1 MSYAITIN
9 GNNYA
14 LTSTSQDVNL
24 TLSRT
29 GGQGAKG
36 DSITN
41 ASIDSN
47 GDFHVIISNS
57 AGQQVQDVNLGGAN
71 FIAAVTTAK
80 TAAEAAADAVDDVFL
95 GSKSSA
101 PSLDN
106 DGNALQNGAMYFDT
120 TTSALGVYNVNTWQ
134 YPIALAT
141 TSATNAAASA
151 TAAASSATSAAT
163 SETNAA
169 ASKTAAASSATS
181 ASSSAASATSSEN
194 NAFSSASSATTS
206 ASNAATSES
215 NAATSASSASTSATN
230 SAASESNASSHA
242 TNAAASSNAASVSE
256 SNAASSA
263 SSAGSSATI
272 AGQHSANAAANAS
285 AATSSA
291 TSAATSASDALNF
304 KGDAETAKNAAAT
317 SATTAATS
325 ATNAATS
332 ATSVA
337 ADRAAVELAFDNF
350 DDRFLGTKTSD
361 PTVDNDGNTL
371 LEGAMYYNSGTN
383 ALKFYNGSSWEAPSV
398 TATNAATSATTSANS
413 ATSSATNAATSATN
427 AATSETNAAASAA
440 SSLTSANNAAAS
452 YDSFDDRY
460 LGAKSS
466 APSVDNDGD
475 ALLTGALYWDS
486 TLNNMY
492 VYTGSAWG
500 AATGSLDGIKM
511 DFLYTA
517 TQGQTVF
524 SGTDDNSET
533 LVMDDAN
540 LVDVF
545 LNGIKLVQTTDYT
558 LNLINNS
565 ITFASGRTVN
575 DIITVQ
581 VFGNLSATGTEISG
595 PVITGGTINNSVIG
609 GTTPAAGGFTNITV
623 TGTVDGRDVATDGT
637 KLDGIETG
645 ATADQTAA
653 EIRSLVEAATDSNVF
668 TDADHT
674 KLNGIEASANVTDT
688 TNVTAAGALMT
699 TGGSLTG
706 NISLGDN
713 NKAIFGAGSDLQIY
727 HNGNNSY
734 VQDVGTG
741 KLHITSNGTGVSIDK
756 GTSELMATFDTDGAV
771 TLYYDSAAKLA
782 TTSTGISVTGNATFA
797 DNGKAIFGNSSDLQI
812 YHDGSN
818 SHIKDTATGNLNI
831 SGNDIQIL
839 NAASNEAMAY
849 FAQDGDVTLYHNG
862 AAKMATTSTGVDITG
877 VLSSDG
883 LTVDS
888 GTNNVVAKFES
899 SDAGA
904 FIVLEDSGSTNDG
917 NRIAVEGDVM
927 SFATGD
933 SERMRI
939 SADGSIAINDSS
951 PDGKLNVVST
961 AHNNG
966 SIFDSTGTTQLW
978 LRDTDA
984 ASNQKNWGFQVSGG
998 SLNIL
1003 RANDDRA
1010 SGFVTPIEIQQAPA
1024 NSLVIN
1030 SSGNVG
1036 IGTSSNLLSGSNRT
1050 TVSINNTGSAAIA
1063 FGVNGTR
1070 EGHIYSDTSALE
1082 ISSASNPMRFT
1093 AGDSERMRITS
1104 TGRVNVGTSAT
1115 PFFAGVNIHGAS
1127 TETNLNFA
1135 DAAIPVLGL
1144 ANTNTTNNNYS
1155 AIAFGD
1161 TAAGGGFGSAI
1172 AGIMTDHTN
1181 NYGETAFFT
1190 RSSAGFSEK
1199 MRIDTSGNLLV
1210 GKPSSSFSTEGSQL
1224 NSNGS
1229 VDITKSGGAALFVNR
1244 LSSDGDIAKFY
1255 KNGTTVGSIGAH
1267 ASNITIGTGATGLR
1281 FYDDDNVIMP
1291 RNPSTGANVNGTISL
1306 GEPLNRFKDLHLS
1319 GGVVFDAVAGNATSN
1334 TLDDYEEGNWNPT
1347 IDSGT
1352 VTAENA
1358 WYVKVGTLITISAKL
1373 SGFSDTSSGSTVTL
1387 GGVPFTTK
1395 ASDHTAQGSMI
1406 ANYLSNGPYFPYISS
1421 NATTIRFYIQST
1433 TNYTTMV
1440 HSNLGSSGSFYFTL
1454 TYQTQ

>member
-256 SNAASSA
+256 SNASSSA

-674 KLNGIEASANVTDT
+674 KLNGIEASADVTDT
-688 TNVTAAGALMT
+688 TNVTAAGALMDSEVTNLAQVKAFDSSDYATAAQGT
-699 TGGSLTG
+699 TADAALPKAGGTMTG
-706 NISLGDN
+706 NLKFPDGTRIKIGSGSSAAGGDL
-713 NKAIFGAGSDLQIY
+713 DIY
-727 HNGNNSY
+727 HDNSSGDSLISESGSGNLIIRGSNIVIDSS
-734 VQDVGTG
+734 TG
-741 KLHITSNGTGVSIDK
+741 EEYIT
-756 GTSELMATFDTDGAV
+756 ATQDGAV
-771 TLYYDSAAKLA
+771 TLFYNDVAKLA
-782 TTSTGISVTGNATFA
+782 TTSTGIQVTGNIANASGDLTLDVAGDINLDAGGQQIFFQKGGTTFGQFGTESTPTNFTIESTVSDGDIVFKGNDGGVTTTALTLDISQAGRATFNEGIVLKSSTGGDFGVNINTA
-797 DNGKAIFGNSSDLQI
+797 SGDSMKLQVVDTGSAGAANGVI
-812 YHDGSN
+812 
-818 SHIKDTATGNLNI
+818 TVT
-831 SGNDIQIL
+831 
-839 NAASNEAMAY
+839 
-849 FAQDGDVTLYHNG
+849 DGDL
-862 AAKMATTSTGVDITG
+862 I
-877 VLSSDG
+877 LSPSA
-883 LTVDS
+883 
-888 GTNNVVAKFES
+888 NV
-899 SDAGA
+899 G
-904 FIVLEDSGSTNDG
+904 
-917 NRIAVEGDVM
+917 
-927 SFATGD
+927 
-933 SERMRI
+933 
-939 SADGSIAINDSS
+939 INDSS

-1030 SSGNVG
+1030 SSGNLLVG
-1036 IGTSSNLLSGSNRT
+1036 ALSGSDKVT
-1050 TVSINNTGSAAIA
+1050 
-1063 FGVNGTR
+1063 VNGT
-1070 EGHIYSDTSALE
+1070 
-1082 ISSASNPMRFT
+1082 
-1093 AGDSERMRITS
+1093 
-1104 TGRVNVGTSAT
+1104 VSAT
-1115 PFFAGVNIHGAS
+1115 NFNSTSDATLKTNVKTLNGSLDAVMSMRGVSFDWVESGA
-1127 TETNLNFA
+1127 TEIGVIA
-1135 DAAIPVLGL
+1135 QEVEEVVPDVV
-1144 ANTNTTNNNYS
+1144 NTN
-1155 AIAFGD
+1155 GE
-1161 TAAGGGFGSAI
+1161 
-1172 AGIMTDHTN
+1172 GIKSVK
-1181 NYGETAFFT
+1181 Y
-1190 RSSAGFSEK
+1190 
-1199 MRIDTSGNLLV
+1199 GNLV
-1210 GKPSSSFSTEGSQL
+1210 G
-1224 NSNGS
+1224 
-1229 VDITKSGGAALFVNR
+1229 V
-1244 LSSDGDIAKFY
+1244 
-1255 KNGTTVGSIGAH
+1255 
-1267 ASNITIGTGATGLR
+1267 
-1281 FYDDDNVIMP
+1281 
-1291 RNPSTGANVNGTISL
+1291 
-1306 GEPLNRFKDLHLS
+1306 
-1319 GGVVFDAVAGNATSN
+1319 
-1334 TLDDYEEGNWNPT
+1334 
-1347 IDSGT
+1347 
-1352 VTAENA
+1352 
-1358 WYVKVGTLITISAKL
+1358 LIEAIKE
-1373 SGFSDTSSGSTVTL
+1373 
-1387 GGVPFTTK
+1387 
-1395 ASDHTAQGSMI
+1395 Q
-1406 ANYLSNGPYFPYISS
+1406 
-1421 NATTIRFYIQST
+1421 
-1433 TNYTTMV
+1433 
-1440 HSNLGSSGSFYFTL
+1440 
-1454 TYQTQ
+1454 QTQIDELKDQVKKLNG